1 MKIAFL
7 FSGQG
12 AQYAGMAE
20 DLYQAYPEMKRAIDE
35 AGDLLDEDMTELL
48 FTENERLH
56 WTPLTQPSILAMG
69 YGLDQI
75 MRAKGIKPQ
84 GTAGLSLGEYTA
96 LVSAGALD
104 YSDAIQLV
112 HRRGQFMDE
121 AVPQGQ
127 GAMAAI
133 LGLEND
139 QVEAVCQTISDQ
151 GDYVIVANYNQPGQV
166 SIAGLKDGVQKA
178 SQVLEEAGAKR
189 VVPLQVSGPFHTGL
203 LEPAS
208 QALAK
213 ELEGVHISKPH
224 IPVYGNTEA
233 RQFVDEADI
242 KGMLVEQVKS
252 PVRFEQ
258 MIQQMIADGFDTFVE
273 LGPGKT
279 LTRFV
284 KAIDKSVSAYNVE
297 SLKSLDRSLKK
308 LSEEV

>member
-35 AGDLLDEDMTELL
+35 AGDLLGEDMTQLL

-75 MRAKGIKPQ
+75 MRSKGIEPQ
-84 GTAGLSLGEYTA
+84 ASAGLSLGEYTA

-104 YSDAIQLV
+104 YADAIQLV

-139 QVEAVCQTISDQ
+139 QVEAVCQRVSDQ

-166 SIAGLKDGVQKA
+166 SIAGLKDGVEKA
-178 SQVLEEAGAKR
+178 SQALEEAGAKR
-189 VVPLQVSGPFHTGL
+189 VVPLQVSGPFHTAL

-213 ELEGVHISKPH
+213 ELEGVHISKPK

-242 KGMLVEQVKS
+242 KEMLVQQVKS

-258 MIQQMIADGFDTFVE
+258 MIQQMVADGFDTFVE

-308 LSEEV
+308 LSEEG